1 MGLVNFLTSVDES
14 TGMVLLIF
22 SIFVATGTLLGTVYI
37 SRSITHPIEKL
48 AHNMR
53 EFSKTKKMSS
63 KEPIKTNVAE
73 IFQLNENFESM
84 GEKVENVIKLQKE
97 YVNKLKDMD
106 RKKIEFSSMVSHE
119 LKTPLVPILGY
130 VQMLQKENFLGDLNE
145 KQTDAVNEIYS
156 STVKLQR
163 LVGDILTTQKLD
175 LGKLDFNQEDIEID
189 EFLNA
194 IIKEFKPI
202 ADAKKI
208 QLNLDFVGNTH
219 MSSDKD
225 RLNQVF
231 SNLIKNAID
240 FVSKNSG
247 KITIGAKD
255 NSDHIEFFVQ
265 DNGSGISISNQNEV
279 FKKFYQ
285 IDTSTSRKRSGSG
298 LGLAIC
304 KGIVEA
310 SGGKIWV
317 KSEENVQTTFFF
329 KIPKKLIKLTV
340 KNKKNK
346 EI

>member
-1 MGLVNFLTSVDES
+1 M
-14 TGMVLLIF
+14 
-22 SIFVATGTLLGTVYI
+22 
-37 SRSITHPIEKL
+37 
-48 AHNMR
+48 
-53 EFSKTKKMSS
+53 
-63 KEPIKTNVAE
+63 
-73 IFQLNENFESM
+73 
-84 GEKVENVIKLQKE
+84 
-97 YVNKLKDMD
+97 
-106 RKKIEFSSMVSHE
+106 
-119 LKTPLVPILGY
+119 
-130 VQMLQKENFLGDLNE
+130 
-145 KQTDAVNEIYS
+145 
-156 STVKLQR
+156 
-163 LVGDILTTQKLD
+163 GDILTTQKLD
-175 LGKLDFNQEDIEID
+175 LGKLDFNQEDIKID

-340 KNKKNK
+340 KNEKNK